1 MSGVSKGRL
10 DLRKSI
16 AVSSDVYYYWLATRL
31 GVDTIHDF
39 MVPWGFG
46 QKTGIDLVGE
56 QTGVLPSRE
65 WKEARVKQP
74 WMVGDTPSI
83 GIGQGYNAFTLL
95 QLAHATS
102 TLANRGIVMTPH
114 LVKRITDPSTNKAE
128 DVPVEPAAV
137 IPLKSRNV
145 ETVIA
150 GMTDVS
156 TKGTARFVFKG
167 VPYTVACK
175 TGTAQVVTIA
185 QDDKYDAKKLA
196 KKHHDHALFIAF
208 APARN
213 PRIALAVLV
222 ENGGFG
228 AQAAAPVA
236 RQLIDYWLTG
246 ANSLELP
253 PPKGVPLI
261 TQRRNR

>member
-1 MSGVSKGRL
+1 M
-10 DLRKSI
+10 
-16 AVSSDVYYYWLATRL
+16 
-31 GVDTIHDF
+31 
-39 MVPWGFG
+39 
-46 QKTGIDLVGE
+46 
-56 QTGVLPSRE
+56 
-65 WKEARVKQP
+65 KQP

-175 TGTAQVVTIA
+175 TGTARSSPSPRTTSTTQEA
-185 QDDKYDAKKLA
+185 REEAPRPR
-196 KKHHDHALFIAF
+196 ALHRVRAC
-208 APARN
+208 
-213 PRIALAVLV
+213 
-222 ENGGFG
+222 
-228 AQAAAPVA
+228 
-236 RQLIDYWLTG
+236 
-246 ANSLELP
+246 
-253 PPKGVPLI
+253 
-261 TQRRNR
+261 TQSAHRACRSC

>member
-1 MSGVSKGRL
+1 
-10 DLRKSI
+10 
-16 AVSSDVYYYWLATRL
+16 
-31 GVDTIHDF
+31 
-39 MVPWGFG
+39 
-46 QKTGIDLVGE
+46 
-56 QTGVLPSRE
+56 
-65 WKEARVKQP
+65 
-74 WMVGDTPSI
+74 
-83 GIGQGYNAFTLL
+83 
-95 QLAHATS
+95 
-102 TLANRGIVMTPH
+102 MTPH

-228 AQAAAPVA
+228 AQALPLPDSSSTTGSRA
-236 RQLIDYWLTG
+236 RIRSSFRL
-246 ANSLELP
+246 
-253 PPKGVPLI
+253 
-261 TQRRNR
+261 RRAFPSSPSDATAEERF

>member
-1 MSGVSKGRL
+1 MSGVSKAGSTFASR
-10 DLRKSI
+10 S
-16 AVSSDVYYYWLATRL
+16 
-31 GVDTIHDF
+31 
-39 MVPWGFG
+39 
-46 QKTGIDLVGE
+46 
-56 QTGVLPSRE
+56 PSRLTSTTTGSPPAWASTRSMTSWCPGASARRQASTSWASRRAFCQQGVE
-65 WKEARVKQP
+65 GGAREAAVDGGRHTVDRHRP
-74 WMVGDTPSI
+74 
-83 GIGQGYNAFTLL
+83 GYNAFTLL

-175 TGTAQVVTIA
+175 TGTARSSPSPRTTSTTPRSSRRSTTTTRSS
-185 QDDKYDAKKLA
+185 
-196 KKHHDHALFIAF
+196 FAF

-213 PRIALAVLV
+213 PRIALAV
-222 ENGGFG
+222 
-228 AQAAAPVA
+228 
-236 RQLIDYWLTG
+236 
-246 ANSLELP
+246 SC
-253 PPKGVPLI
+253 
-261 TQRRNR
+261 

>member
-1 MSGVSKGRL
+1 M
-10 DLRKSI
+10 
-16 AVSSDVYYYWLATRL
+16 
-31 GVDTIHDF
+31 
-39 MVPWGFG
+39 
-46 QKTGIDLVGE
+46 
-56 QTGVLPSRE
+56 
-65 WKEARVKQP
+65 
-74 WMVGDTPSI
+74 
-83 GIGQGYNAFTLL
+83 
-95 QLAHATS
+95 
-102 TLANRGIVMTPH
+102 
-114 LVKRITDPSTNKAE
+114 
-128 DVPVEPAAV
+128 
-137 IPLKSRNV
+137 